1 MRTTTNSFND
11 DEIRRAIEAS
21 GRRILLIAGVATEIA
36 VQLPSLAAAAE
47 GYEVHVVV
55 DACGGLSAR
64 TEAAA
69 HARLSAAGVHL
80 TSTPTLA
87 AELARDFADP
97 ATRRALM
104 ALNMMKA
111 PASAPLPRSAA

>member
-55 DACGGLSAR
+55 
-64 TEAAA
+64 AAW
-69 HARLSAAGVHL
+69 AAGG
-80 TSTPTLA
+80 
-87 AELARDFADP
+87 ARAP
-97 ATRRALM
+97 RQQLM
-104 ALNMMKA
+104 HV
-111 PASAPLPRSAA
+111 